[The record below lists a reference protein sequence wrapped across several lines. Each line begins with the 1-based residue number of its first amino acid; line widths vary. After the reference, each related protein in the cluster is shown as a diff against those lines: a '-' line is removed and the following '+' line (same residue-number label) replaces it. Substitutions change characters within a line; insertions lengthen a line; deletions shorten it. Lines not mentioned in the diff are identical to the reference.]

1 LTESASSQSRLS
13 QLRPRRAATIF
24 IFITIVLDVLAIGMV
39 IPVLPALIGQVGHV
53 SGAKLY
59 TIVGL
64 FGTVWATM
72 QLIAQPVQGALS
84 DRFGRRP
91 VILLSNLGMG
101 FNYLMMAVAP
111 SLAWLWVG
119 RIISGLCAG
128 SIPAAMAY
136 MADVNPPEKRAAS
149 FGLLFAGLNLG
160 FALGPV
166 LGGVFSTMSPRAPF
180 WAAAVLSLLNF
191 TYGAFVLPESLPR
204 ERRAPLE
211 FWRLNPIGALYGM
224 LKSHPG
230 LIGLLTVSFLLTL
243 AQMGPNNVF
252 VLYTHDVFGWSSL
265 DVSLLMSASA
275 IAGVGIQMGIVPFV
289 IRAFGERTAV
299 LAGGCLQVAGLT
311 IFGLATTGGQ
321 FWLAV
326 PLVALAGIAGPA
338 WSAMMSR
345 SVEADEQ
352 GRLAGATSSLNSLSM
367 MLAPFLFT
375 QVFREAMSTSSH
387 LPRGAPYFMAAAIMV
402 VGLALAAFVTSRT
415 SRRRTVG
422 EPRAAMP
429 PVH

>member
-1 LTESASSQSRLS
+1 LTSPSSPSPPSR

-39 IPVLPALIGQVGHV
+39 IPVLPTLIGQVGRV
-53 SGAKLY
+53 QGAKLY

-111 SLAWLWVG
+111 SLGWLWVG

-180 WAAAVLSLLNF
+180 WAAAALSLLNF
-191 TYGAFVLPESLPR
+191 TYGAVVLPESLPLD
-204 ERRAPLE
+204 RRAPLE
-211 FWRLNPIGALYGM
+211 FWRLNPVGALYGM
-224 LKSHPG
+224 LKSHPE

-252 VLYTHDVFGWSSL
+252 VLYTHDVFGWTSL
-265 DVSLLMSASA
+265 DVSLLMSAAA
-275 IAGVGIQMGIVPFV
+275 IAGVAIQMGLVPFV
-289 IRAFGERTAV
+289 IRAMGERSAV
-299 LAGGCLQVAGLT
+299 LLGGCLQVAGLT
-311 IFGLATTGGQ
+311 IFGVARTGSQ
-321 FWLAV
+321 FWMAV
-326 PLVALAGIAGPA
+326 PVVALAGIAGPA

-375 QVFREAMSTSSH
+375 QIFREAMSTGSH
-387 LPRGAPYFMAAAIMV
+387 LPKGAPYFLAAAVMML
-402 VGLALAAFVTSRT
+402 GLGLEAFVTPRA
-415 SRRRTVG
+415 SRRRSLN

-429 PVH
+429 PVQ